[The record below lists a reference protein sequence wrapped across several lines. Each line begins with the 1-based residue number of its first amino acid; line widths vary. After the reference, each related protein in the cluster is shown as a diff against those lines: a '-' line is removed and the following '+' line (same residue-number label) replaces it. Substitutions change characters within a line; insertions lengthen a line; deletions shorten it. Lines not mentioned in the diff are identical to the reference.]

1 MQIRRRK
8 YNRARR
14 GAIKFQA
21 AFRGVTTRRYLA
33 AIQIQT
39 CQRMFIRKKNYRKL
53 KSAVLALQC
62 RTRVII
68 ATKELKEL
76 KGEQKDIGKL
86 KENNE
91 KLKLEMQSL
100 KAMLAA
106 QAKEDASNIKHTLE
120 LEAKQQ
126 EIDRLEKRVAELENL
141 LSLEK
146 ATIEKL
152 EAEIRVQQE
161 QAAEDIANAQLRVS
175 THRPLAAP
183 GAQHLHKS
191 PHHEPRVS
199 DAELAAMSMPNLPAN
214 YVSPEMVAKHRASVA
229 RMEEELKAERKLRRE
244 ADGEIIKLR
253 AAINGVQLND
263 SEVEALLAQKLQAGP
278 KKAERYVIRCRM
290 YYCITTSVCSVVDCV
305 A

>member
-1 MQIRRRK
+1 MQIQRRK

-14 GAIKFQA
+14 GAVKFQA

-33 AIQIQT
+33 AIKIQT
-39 CQRMFIRKKNYRKL
+39 CQRMHVRNKNYRKL
-53 KSAVLALQC
+53 KSAILALQC
-62 RTRVII
+62 RMRVKI
-68 ATKELKEL
+68 ATKALKEL

-91 KLKLEMQSL
+91 KLKMEMQSL

-106 QAKEDASNIKHTLE
+106 QAKEDASNIKHIQE

-126 EIDRLEKRVAELENL
+126 EIDRLEKRVAELEHL

-146 ATIEKL
+146 ATVEKL
-152 EAEIRVQQE
+152 EAQIRAQQE
-161 QAAEDIANAQLRVS
+161 QAAEDIANVQLRAS
-175 THRPLAAP
+175 MHRPSTAP
-183 GAQHLHKS
+183 HKS

-199 DAELAAMSMPNLPAN
+199 DAELHSMSMPSLPSN
-214 YVSPEMVAKHRASVA
+214 NVSPEVVAKHRAAVA
-229 RMEEELKAERKLRRE
+229 HMEEELKAERKLRRE

-263 SEVEALLAQKLQAGP
+263 AEVEALLAQKLQGAP
-278 KKAERYVIRCRM
+278 KKAERWVVVLGGKRLM
-290 YYCITTSVCSVVDCV
+290 TCISLVF
-305 A
+305 